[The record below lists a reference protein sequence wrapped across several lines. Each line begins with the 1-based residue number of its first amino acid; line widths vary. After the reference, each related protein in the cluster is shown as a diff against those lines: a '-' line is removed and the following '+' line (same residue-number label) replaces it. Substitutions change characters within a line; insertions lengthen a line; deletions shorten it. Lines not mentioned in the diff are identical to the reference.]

1 MVRLS
6 DIAKAAGVSAMTVSR
21 VLRDARDISAA
32 TKARV
37 RAIAQ
42 QMGYVPDVVAQ
53 GLRTRVSKLFGL
65 LIPAMDDPV
74 FARVACAVGERTRE
88 QGYDLLVAQT
98 LGKPEHE
105 EAALRRFLARRVDGV
120 FVAPLYRVASA
131 VPVYQELQRRATK
144 VVILGPKAVFCEPFA
159 SVEPD
164 NALGAFRATR
174 HLLDLGHRRIAY
186 LAGSPA
192 SPVAQQRFEGYKRAL
207 REARLE
213 LDNHLVFSAG
223 SSMEDGTKAA
233 LQMLNESA
241 RATAV
246 QAVNDLVAM
255 GAGETLLN
263 QGVRIPQDLSLVGHG
278 NISMSPYFRV
288 PLTTVR
294 QPKAALGATA
304 VEVML
309 RLLEGN
315 PPETRRLPADLVVR
329 ASTAPPCGPES
340 PPAPV
345 L

>member
-1 MVRLS
+1 
-6 DIAKAAGVSAMTVSR
+6 
-21 VLRDARDISAA
+21 
-32 TKARV
+32 
-37 RAIAQ
+37 
-42 QMGYVPDVVAQ
+42 
-53 GLRTRVSKLFGL
+53 
-65 LIPAMDDPV
+65 
-74 FARVACAVGERTRE
+74 
-88 QGYDLLVAQT
+88 
-98 LGKPEHE
+98 
-105 EAALRRFLARRVDGV
+105 
-120 FVAPLYRVASA
+120 
-131 VPVYQELQRRATK
+131 
-144 VVILGPKAVFCEPFA
+144 
-159 SVEPD
+159 
-164 NALGAFRATR
+164 
-174 HLLDLGHRRIAY
+174 
-186 LAGSPA
+186 
-192 SPVAQQRFEGYKRAL
+192 VAQQRFEGYKRAL